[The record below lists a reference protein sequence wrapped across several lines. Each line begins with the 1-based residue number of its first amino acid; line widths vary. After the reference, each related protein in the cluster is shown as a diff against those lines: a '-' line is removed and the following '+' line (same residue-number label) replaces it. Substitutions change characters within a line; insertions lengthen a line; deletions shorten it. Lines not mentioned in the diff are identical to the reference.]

1 MLLSFSLKFAEFHR
15 LLGKPLS
22 DEFSRVR
29 LLIQEHLLVWEG
41 LCKWPYQSSLSRFR
55 RGEGSEGVRASFISL
70 THVHLSLSDEVS
82 EERDAECV
90 WVNCMCVYACGRA
103 RVQLRPRDSASL
115 IGLALAGGCDGKVRT
130 SVCMRICVYSRLQHL
145 SFVNSITKILLTILQ
160 PFSATFLHVLFF

>member
-22 DEFSRVR
+22 DEFSRVQ

-55 RGEGSEGVRASFISL
+55 RGEGSEGVHTSFISL

-82 EERDAECV
+82 EERHGVCWSGGV
-90 WVNCMCVYACGRA
+90 CVYVWKSEGVVKAMRQCQLNWPCPGR
-103 RVQLRPRDSASL
+103 
-115 IGLALAGGCDGKVRT
+115 GCDGKVRT
-130 SVCMRICVYSRLQHL
+130 SECVRICVYRVQHL
-145 SFVNSITKILLTILQ
+145 SFVNSITKILLTDLQ
-160 PFSATFLHVLFF
+160 PSSTTSLHVPFF